1 MTVGERIK
9 KIRLEK
15 GLTQKQLAE
24 KCGIDSANLRKYE
37 SGRQNPK
44 IETVEKIANALG
56 VNPMLLV
63 YGEELSQTLKSI
75 NEVEEA
81 INRNKRIFAREPNDE
96 DMQYIINS
104 NNRTKLKQD
113 TIAKYDSL
121 NTLGQKTANKLI
133 TALADDEE
141 YTKPDNED

>member
-121 NTLGQKTANKLI
+121 NTLGQQKANEYI
-133 TALADDEE
+133 TDLSEQE
-141 YTKPDNED
+141 KYTKPDNED